1 MHWIM
6 TKYHGSRKILLHS
19 LPLICAVEN
28 LAGVSL
34 CGVVAVGSSMTDES
48 VCSRPLQN
56 KLEWLWYMYISV

>member
-1 MHWIM
+1 MQPP
-6 TKYHGSRKILLHS
+6 

-34 CGVVAVGSSMTDES
+34 SGVVAVGSSMRDES

-56 KLEWLWYMYISV
+56 TLEWLQYM